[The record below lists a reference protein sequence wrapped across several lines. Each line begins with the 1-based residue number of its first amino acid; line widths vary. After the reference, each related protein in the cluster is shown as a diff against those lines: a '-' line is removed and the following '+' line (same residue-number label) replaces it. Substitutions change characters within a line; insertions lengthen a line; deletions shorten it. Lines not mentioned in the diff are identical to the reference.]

1 MPVLMR
7 EERRTDLRFSFEPQ
21 PADEVPV
28 QLN

>member
-7 EERRTDLRFSFEPQ
+7 EEQRTDLGFSFEPQ
-21 PADEVPV
+21 TDDEVPV